1 MQVLIVYITIQCVHI
16 GISIKFLLC
25 LLNLMSHYN
34 INFTYH
40 SLKDDFYIFGLFLF
54 LHIVLY
60 IQITFKISIIYFH
73 DIKPQLIWIFQ
84 HSLILSSTDWWYKF
98 IMNKWRVIVKFNF
111 LSYCSL
117 EKNVFLPFKAVKHD
131 DSKCHTI
138 QVLLKR

>member
-84 HSLILSSTDWWYKF
+84 HSLILSSTD
-98 IMNKWRVIVKFNF
+98 
-111 LSYCSL
+111 
-117 EKNVFLPFKAVKHD
+117 
-131 DSKCHTI
+131 
-138 QVLLKR
+138 